1 MSGSCFSTITGL
13 NLVPFDIVPTFASAI
28 PLPLR
33 SIATYG
39 VKLTSLKTTLLSAVI
54 GCCIL
59 NALPT
64 AADTIKIVFN
74 APLTGFAASV
84 DKLVLNGAK
93 LSVK

>member
-1 MSGSCFSTITGL
+1 M
-13 NLVPFDIVPTFASAI
+13 
-28 PLPLR
+28 R

-39 VKLTSLKTTLLSAVI
+39 VKLTSLKTTLLSAAI

-64 AADTIKIVFN
+64 AADAIKIGFN

-84 DKLVLNGAK
+84 AKLVLNGAK
-93 LSVK
+93 LSVKQVNAKQESTETNSKWIK